1 MKDLLKFLTCGN
13 VDDGKSTLIG
23 HLLYD
28 TKQLYA
34 DQKQALELD
43 SRVGSTGG
51 QIDYSLLLDGLMSER
66 EQGITIDVAYRYF
79 KTEMR
84 SYIVADAPGH
94 EEYTRNMAVAASFA
108 QLAIILIDASKG
120 VQIQTRRHLRI
131 CYLMGIRDFLFAIN
145 KMDMVGYD
153 RQRCRE
159 IENTIHGM
167 TDTFTLNSLAII
179 PVSATAGDNITEHSD
194 KMPWYNGP
202 SLLEYLDQVE
212 VRSDPSDTD
221 FTMPVQ
227 RVCRPDSSFRGFQ
240 GQIESGSIKVGE
252 EIRSLPSGES
262 ATVTGILTGFD
273 AVDEAVTGQPVTL
286 QLDREIDISRGCVLV
301 TGKGH
306 PISESFVVT
315 LLWMDESPLVPG
327 VNYILKLGTKMA
339 NVTIMEIQYKIDIHS
354 GRRVPAE
361 RLYKNEIGVCSVL
374 STEKI
379 ILDTFD
385 KSQALGGLI
394 LIDQVTNRTCTG
406 GTVRD
411 VLSGHGDL
419 FWQNFDLTR
428 EIRGRNMGQT
438 PLTIWFTGLSG
449 SGKSTLANAL
459 EKRLYSMGKHTMVL
473 DGDNIR
479 MGLNRDLGFSEEDR
493 IENIR
498 RIAQVA
504 KLMNDAGLI
513 VLTSFISPYHRDR
526 ENARAIIGSSFVEVY
541 VSTSL
546 EECESRDTKQLY
558 KKARMGEIPDFTG
571 VSSPYEVPVSPDI
584 TLDTAG
590 RQIDDCVADILDK
603 LASFLN

>member
-34 DQKQALELD
+34 DQRQALELD
-43 SRVGSTGG
+43 SRVGNAGG

-79 KTEMR
+79 KTEVR

-131 CYLMGIRDFLFAIN
+131 CYLMGIRDVVFAIN

-153 RQRCRE
+153 RQRYKE
-159 IENTIHGM
+159 IENTIYEM
-167 TDTFTLNSLAII
+167 TDSFSLNSLTII
-179 PVSATAGDNITEHSD
+179 PVSATAGDNITEYSD
-194 KMPWYNGP
+194 QMPWYKGL

-212 VRSDPSDTD
+212 ILSDGTQTD

-227 RVCRPDSSFRGFQ
+227 RVCRPNSGFRGFQ
-240 GQIESGSIKVGE
+240 GQIESGSISVGDE
-252 EIRSLPSGES
+252 VRSLPSGES
-262 ATVTGILTGFD
+262 AVVTGILTGFD
-273 AVDEAVTGQPVTL
+273 SVEHAITGQPVTL
-286 QLDREIDISRGCVLV
+286 QLNREIDISRGCVLV

-306 PISESFVVT
+306 PISESFMVT

-327 VNYILKLGTKMA
+327 VNYILKLGTKMT
-339 NVTIMEIQYKIDIHS
+339 NVTVMEIQYKIDVHS
-354 GRRVPAE
+354 GRHVPAD
-361 RLYKNEIGVCSVL
+361 RLYKNEIGVCSIL
-374 STEKI
+374 SSDKI

-385 KSQALGGLI
+385 NCQPLGGLI
-394 LIDQVTNRTCTG
+394 LIDQVTNRTCAG
-406 GTVRD
+406 GTVK
-411 VLSGHGDL
+411 SIMAGSGDL
-419 FWQNFDLTR
+419 FWHNFDLTR
-428 EIRGRNMGQT
+428 DIRARNMGQK

-459 EKRLYSMGKHTMVL
+459 EKRLYAMGKHTMVL
-473 DGDNIR
+473 DGDNVR
-479 MGLNRDLGFSEEDR
+479 LGLNRDLGFSEEDR

-513 VLTSFISPYHRDR
+513 VLTAFISPFHRDR
-526 ENARAIIGSSFVEVY
+526 ENARNIIGSSFIEVY
-541 VSTSL
+541 VSTPL
-546 EECESRDTKQLY
+546 EECENRDTKELY
-558 KKARMGEIPDFTG
+558 KKARMGQIHDFTG
-571 VSSPYEVPVSPDI
+571 VSSPYEIPVSPEI
-584 TLDTAG
+584 TVDTTE
-590 RQIDDCVADILDK
+590 RSIDACVADILDK
-603 LASFLN
+603 LSSFL

>member
-23 HLLYD
+23 HMLYD

-34 DQKQALELD
+34 DQRQALELD

-131 CYLMGIRDFLFAIN
+131 CYLMGIRDVVFAIN

-153 RQRCRE
+153 RQRCQE
-159 IENTIHGM
+159 IENTIYEM
-167 TDTFTLNSLAII
+167 TNAFSLNSLMII

-194 KMPWYNGP
+194 RMPWYNGP

-212 VRSDPSDTD
+212 IVSDPEESD

-240 GQIESGSIKVGE
+240 GQIESGSICVGD
-252 EIRSLPSGES
+252 EIQSLPSGES
-262 ATVTGILTGFD
+262 AVVTGIMIGFD
-273 AVDEAVTGQPVTL
+273 SVEKAVTGQPVTL
-286 QLDREIDISRGCVLV
+286 QLNREIDISRGCVLT

-306 PISESFVVT
+306 PIAESFVVT
-315 LLWMDESPLVPG
+315 LLWMDEAPLVPG
-327 VNYILKLGTKMA
+327 VNYVMKLGTKMT
-339 NVTIMEIQYKIDIHS
+339 NVTVMEIQYKIDVHS
-354 GRRVPAE
+354 GRHVPAD
-361 RLYKNEIGVCSVL
+361 RLYKIEIGVCSVL
-374 STEKI
+374 SAEKI
-379 ILDTFD
+379 ILDTFE
-385 KSQALGGLI
+385 KSQPLGGLI
-394 LIDQVTNRTCTG
+394 LIDQVTNRTCAG
-406 GTVRD
+406 GTVR
-411 VLSGHGDL
+411 SISAGHGDL

-428 EIRGRNMGQT
+428 DIRARNMGQK

-449 SGKSTLANAL
+449 AGKSTLANAL
-459 EKRLYSMGKHTMVL
+459 EKKLYAMGKHTMVL

-479 MGLNRDLGFSEEDR
+479 LGLNRDLGFSEEDR

-498 RIAQVA
+498 RIAQVD

-513 VLTSFISPYHRDR
+513 VLTAFISPFQRDR
-526 ENARAIIGSSFVEVY
+526 DNAREIVGSSFVEVY
-541 VSTSL
+541 VSTPL
-546 EECESRDTKQLY
+546 EECENRDTKQLY
-558 KKARMGEIPDFTG
+558 EKARKGEIHDFTG
-571 VSSPYEVPVSPDI
+571 VSSPYEEPLSAEIIV
-584 TLDTAG
+584 DTTN
-590 RQIDDCVADILDK
+590 RTVDSCISYILEK
-603 LASFLN
+603 LNPYLS

>member
-34 DQKQALELD
+34 DQRQALELD
-43 SRVGSTGG
+43 SRVGSAGG

-79 KTEMR
+79 KTEVR

-131 CYLMGIRDFLFAIN
+131 CYLMGIRDVVFAIN

-153 RQRCRE
+153 RQRYKE
-159 IENTIHGM
+159 IENTIYEM
-167 TDTFTLNSLAII
+167 TDSFSLNSLTII
-179 PVSATAGDNITEHSD
+179 PVSATAGDNITEYSD
-194 KMPWYNGP
+194 QMPWYKGL

-212 VRSDPSDTD
+212 ILSDGTQTD

-227 RVCRPDSSFRGFQ
+227 RVCRPNSGFRGFQ
-240 GQIESGSIKVGE
+240 GQIESGSISVGDE
-252 EIRSLPSGES
+252 VRSLPSGES
-262 ATVTGILTGFD
+262 AVVTGILTGFD
-273 AVDEAVTGQPVTL
+273 SVEHAITGQPVTL
-286 QLDREIDISRGCVLV
+286 QLNREIDISRGCVLV

-306 PISESFVVT
+306 PISESFMVT

-327 VNYILKLGTKMA
+327 VNYILKLGTKMT
-339 NVTIMEIQYKIDIHS
+339 NVTVMEIQYKIDVHS
-354 GRRVPAE
+354 GRHVPAD
-361 RLYKNEIGVCSVL
+361 RLYKNEIGVCSIL
-374 STEKI
+374 SSDKI

-385 KSQALGGLI
+385 NCQPLGGLI
-394 LIDQVTNRTCTG
+394 LIDQVTNRTCAG
-406 GTVRD
+406 GTVK
-411 VLSGHGDL
+411 SIMAGSGDL
-419 FWQNFDLTR
+419 FWHNFDLTR
-428 EIRGRNMGQT
+428 DIRARNMGQK

-459 EKRLYSMGKHTMVL
+459 EKRLYAMGKHTMVL
-473 DGDNIR
+473 DGDNVR
-479 MGLNRDLGFSEEDR
+479 LGLNRDLGFSEEDR

-513 VLTSFISPYHRDR
+513 VLTAFISPFHRDR
-526 ENARAIIGSSFVEVY
+526 ENARNIIGSSFIEVY
-541 VSTSL
+541 VSTPL
-546 EECESRDTKQLY
+546 EECENRDTKELY
-558 KKARMGEIPDFTG
+558 KKARMGQIHNFTG
-571 VSSPYEVPVSPDI
+571 VSSPYEIPVSPEI
-584 TLDTAG
+584 TVDTTE
-590 RQIDDCVADILDK
+590 RSIDACVADILDK
-603 LASFLN
+603 LSSFL